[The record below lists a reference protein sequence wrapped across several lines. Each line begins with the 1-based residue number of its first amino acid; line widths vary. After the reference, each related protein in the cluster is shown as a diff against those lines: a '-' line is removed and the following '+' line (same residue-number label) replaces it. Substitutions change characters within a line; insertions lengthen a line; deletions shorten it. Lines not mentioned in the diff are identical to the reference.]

1 MCDIKRVQGEQVYP
15 DNLERHIKWKAICR
29 FGEKC
34 DRREHIGYLGFDKA
48 KSRWSFG
55 CQLDPNEGWLFCIT
69 SPRIRGHL
77 RRGGNPFGAGGW
89 EDHFEDLLS
98 PRDTTVA
105 FVILKQQ

>member
-55 CQLDPNEGWLFCIT
+55 C
-69 SPRIRGHL
+69 
-77 RRGGNPFGAGGW
+77 
-89 EDHFEDLLS
+89 
-98 PRDTTVA
+98 
-105 FVILKQQ
+105 